1 MAKNEGNSNSGSW
14 QKIGQNEQLGVPS
27 TKWLSL
33 TWPTVKRGMD
43 CGMESFRGII
53 NWLPVEPIIMGVA
66 SYMACC
72 KRVCTRHVSQQ
83 KSTDVKYTSLTRQ
96 QWDA

>member
-1 MAKNEGNSNSGSW
+1 MLYTTHMG
-14 QKIGQNEQLGVPS
+14 
-27 TKWLSL
+27 
-33 TWPTVKRGMD
+33 PTVKRGMD

-53 NWLPVEPIIMGVA
+53 KKVVA
-66 SYMACC
+66 SCRANNHGCGFLYGMLQ
-72 KRVCTRHVSQQ
+72 KVCAYHVSQQ